1 MIGGITLAG
10 RRWGPGIA
18 GWLSGFPVVAGPIL
32 FFVALEQGA
41 QFASAAAAGA
51 LTGGIGWL
59 SFALAYAWAALRAPW
74 YSALAIG
81 LAAYLVIGLGLIA
94 IAPPFAVVV
103 VMIVVAVVLG
113 PRLFP
118 RSARADAPARSSGF
132 EIYARMLA
140 GGLLTVIVTQLSPVL
155 GPKFSGLLSVFPVM
169 GIVLAA
175 FSHRSSGGGFTIRLL
190 RGMFS
195 GFYAFTAFCLTVTF
209 AVQKVGIVPG
219 FMLALCLSLA
229 AHFCVLWYMRRGW

>member
-1 MIGGITLAG
+1 
-10 RRWGPGIA
+10 
-18 GWLSGFPVVAGPIL
+18 LSGFPVVAGPIL

-51 LTGGIGWL
+51 LTGGIAWL

-74 YSALAIG
+74 YLGLAIG
-81 LAAYLVIGLGLIA
+81 LAAYLVIGLGLVA
-94 IAPPFAVVV
+94 MAPPFAVVV
-103 VMIVVAVVLG
+103 VIIVAVVVLG

-118 RSARADAPARSSGF
+118 RPLRADVTARSSGF

-140 GGLLTVIVTQLSPVL
+140 GGLLTVTVTQLSPVL
-155 GPKFSGLLSVFPVM
+155 GPKFSGLLAVFPVM

-175 FSHRSSGGGFTIRLL
+175 FSHRFSGGPFTIRLL

-195 GFYAFTAFCLTVTF
+195 GFYAFTVFCLTVTL
-209 AVQKVGIVPG
+209 AVQKIGIVPG
-219 FMLALCLSLA
+219 FMLALCFSLS
-229 AHFCVLWYMRRGW
+229 AHFCVLWFMRRGRLREPA